1 MPLPAI
7 LPLLGGLMTG
17 VGTLGTAIG
26 GIGRGRRENTQN
38 RRNMKYMYDLD
49 KDMFDYQNEYNT
61 PKKQMQRLHEAGL
74 NPALMYGQGTTGNAS
89 GYPQTKGL
97 PAYQETPTDFAPI
110 MQSILQ
116 LAQVG
121 KTKTETEGLDIQ
133 NELELYSLP
142 FSKRKRIAETQQAEK
157 TVQLIQS
164 NIGNVDADTE
174 NKVQLKLETI
184 EKKEILKLEKAIK
197 KVEKQRSAKGIIKG
211 DYIGN
216 VLSLMNLNPNNET
229 DALIIKGFMYTFMG
243 AKTAGAVM
251 DAFPWGK
258 IIKAITGKFGKN
270 INTNNNYPNS
280 NGYDIN
286 LPNPTIKH

>member
-1 MPLPAI
+1 MPLPLALI
-7 LPLLGGLMTG
+7 GGLMTG
-17 VGTLGTAIG
+17 LGTLGTAVG
-26 GIGRGRRENTQN
+26 GIGRGRRENDRN
-38 RRNMKYMYDLD
+38 RSNMKYMHELD
-49 KDMFDYQNEYNT
+49 KKMFNYQNEYNT
-61 PKKQMQRLHEAGL
+61 PKKQMERLHEAGL

-116 LAQVG
+116 LAQAG

-157 TVQLIQS
+157 TVELIQS
-164 NIGNVDADTE
+164 NIGNVDADTDH
-174 NKVQLKLETI
+174 KVQLRLETI

-229 DALIIKGFMYTFMG
+229 DALIIKGFMYTFLG
-243 AKTAGAVM
+243 AKTAAAVM
-251 DAFPWGK
+251 ESFPWGK
-258 IIKAITGKFGKN
+258 IANAVGKKFSKKVPNNPLDYTTTNSMQIKPKGN
-270 INTNNNYPNS
+270 
-280 NGYDIN
+280 
-286 LPNPTIKH
+286 